1 MTHHRLPYS
10 TVSGTLC
17 TAVAAAFLASA
28 PISSAAAAGS
38 NAATGGLTDLPA
50 QCDTVIAQPGFA
62 SGAVMAACQGYDA
75 SYVYGMNGGERGP
88 APYADS
94 EYPYG
99 PNPNGMYGSSRG

>member
-17 TAVAAAFLASA
+17 TAVAAAFLALA
-28 PISSAAAAGS
+28 PLNSAAAAGGD
-38 NAATGGLTDLPA
+38 AATGGLTDLPS
-50 QCDTVIAQPGFA
+50 QCRTVIAQPGFA

-75 SYVYGMNGGERGP
+75 SYAYGMNGGERGP
-88 APYADS
+88 GLYAYS

-99 PNPNGMYGSSRG
+99 PNPNGMYGSNHS